1 MIAFCKQEI
10 NYYFSP
16 TKIRHAQATIEAK
29 TYHKGYGKKVLT
41 LERAY
46 CRNTAPTAS
55 LHHLPMQKRELSVKF
70 SFWCFWHST
79 TKMSML
85 LDIRRKR

>member
-16 TKIRHAQATIEAK
+16 TKIRHARATIEAK
-29 TYHKGYGKKVLT
+29 TYKGYGKKVLT

-46 CRNTAPTAS
+46 CRNIAPTAS
-55 LHHLPMQKRELSVKF
+55 LHHLPTQKEDS
-70 SFWCFWHST
+70 
-79 TKMSML
+79 
-85 LDIRRKR
+85 